1 MKQLRDKVAEKN
13 NVKQSSDYINDST
26 EHQRGYDQ
34 ALQEAENIINEIGNP
49 TLNKSEIEQKLQQLT
64 DAQNALQGSHLL
76 EEAKNNAITG
86 INKLTALN
94 DAQRQKQLKMFKHS
108 RQSAVNQQLTL
119 DREINTAMQ
128 ALRDKVGQQNNV
140 HQQSNYFNEDEQPK
154 HNYDNSVQAGQ
165 TIIDKLQDPIMNKNE
180 IEQAINQINTTQTAL
195 SGENKLHTDQEST
208 NRQIE
213 GLSSLN
219 TAQINAEKI

>member
-1 MKQLRDKVAEKN
+1 MSNKVAITLMIQLN
-13 NVKQSSDYINDST
+13 IN
-26 EHQRGYDQ
+26 GYDQ

-108 RQSAVNQQLTL
+108 RQSQQL
-119 DREINTAMQ
+119 IN
-128 ALRDKVGQQNNV
+128 N
-140 HQQSNYFNEDEQPK
+140 
-154 HNYDNSVQAGQ
+154 
-165 TIIDKLQDPIMNKNE
+165 
-180 IEQAINQINTTQTAL
+180 
-195 SGENKLHTDQEST
+195 
-208 NRQIE
+208 
-213 GLSSLN
+213 
-219 TAQINAEKI
+219 

>member
-1 MKQLRDKVAEKN
+1 M
-13 NVKQSSDYINDST
+13 
-26 EHQRGYDQ
+26 
-34 ALQEAENIINEIGNP
+34 
-49 TLNKSEIEQKLQQLT
+49 T

-94 DAQRQKQLKMFKHS
+94 DAQRQKAIENVQA
-108 RQSAVNQQLTL
+108 QQTIPAVNQQLTL

-195 SGENKLHTDQEST
+195 SGK
-208 NRQIE
+208 
-213 GLSSLN
+213 
-219 TAQINAEKI
+219 

>member
-1 MKQLRDKVAEKN
+1 MKQLRDKAAEKT

-76 EEAKNNAITG
+76 EEAKNNAITE

-94 DAQRQKQLKMFKHS
+94 GAQRQKAIENVQA
-108 RQSAVNQQLTL
+108 QQTIPEVNQQLTS
-119 DREINTAMQ
+119 DR
-128 ALRDKVGQQNNV
+128 K
-140 HQQSNYFNEDEQPK
+140 
-154 HNYDNSVQAGQ
+154 
-165 TIIDKLQDPIMNKNE
+165 
-180 IEQAINQINTTQTAL
+180 
-195 SGENKLHTDQEST
+195 
-208 NRQIE
+208 
-213 GLSSLN
+213 
-219 TAQINAEKI
+219 